1 MAVVAV
7 LCAAATDRFYIEDF
21 TIAPGETQIVSIMLD
36 NEATYTAFQ
45 TDIYMPDGLTIEME
59 DGDYI
64 FNLTDRKSRDHMIA
78 SQPQVDGAIR
88 VISYSNR
95 INPFSG
101 NSGALVTF
109 NMTAATG
116 FTGPVTIALRNT
128 LFTTTAGVEI
138 AFGNETCIVTVP
150 SAGIMGDVNGDND
163 VNINDVT
170 ALINYVLSGDP
181 SGIHMENA
189 DIVVDQDININDVTA
204 LIHRVLTGEF

>member
-109 NMTAATG
+109 NVTAATG

-138 AFGNETCIVTVP
+138 ALGNETCTVTVP
-150 SAGIMGDVNGDND
+150 SAGIKGDVNGDND

-204 LIHRVLTGEF
+204 LIHRVLTGGF